1 MKKKIKYLF
10 IFLISILSNAQSSEN
25 ISELNSYFQKV
36 TNIEDVSGGFSKN
49 LNSGVYIYEIKRVS
63 KLTGIT
69 VSKCVFQEKDI
80 KKLYEYINDEPEYGL
95 SLYRIRFNDTKC
107 SYTNYDDNNN
117 FNKRTT
123 SDGFVLSFNNDQTA
137 RARILLRE
145 VFPNTNFT
153 EDKTSENINLLE

>member
-1 MKKKIKYLF
+1 MKNKVQFIA
-10 IFLISILSNAQSSEN
+10 IFLISILGNAQISEN

-49 LNSGVYIYEIKRVS
+49 VNSGVYIYEIKRVS

-69 VSKCVFQEKDI
+69 ISKCVFQEKDI

-107 SYTNYDDNNN
+107 SFTNYDDNNN
-117 FNKRTT
+117 FNERTT
-123 SDGFVLSFNNDQTA
+123 SDGFVLSFNADQTS
-137 RARILLRE
+137 RARILLRDF
-145 VFPNTNFT
+145 FPNTTFT
-153 EDKTSENINLLE
+153 ADETSENINLLE